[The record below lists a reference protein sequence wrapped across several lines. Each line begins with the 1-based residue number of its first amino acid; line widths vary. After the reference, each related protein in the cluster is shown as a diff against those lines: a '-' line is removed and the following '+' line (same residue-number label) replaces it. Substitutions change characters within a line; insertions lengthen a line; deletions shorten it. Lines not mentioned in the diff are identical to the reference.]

1 MGVSTQ
7 RIVAESVWPCP
18 CPDDIPRIG
27 CDITVPCPREPEI
40 VARKLQLVDITAP
53 PRAEADAHWSPTRR
67 RTLLA
72 MGLGYIGIPTV
83 IAIDFILAIV
93 IIPIG
98 GPFAVLL
105 LAVFTAVVCTLTY
118 MRMTARLRGKR
129 PLMQPMILQPRSGSA
144 AESISQE
151 AA

>member
-7 RIVAESVWPCP
+7 RIVAESVGPCP

-40 VARKLQLVDITAP
+40 EARRLQLVDITAA

-72 MGLGYIGIPTV
+72 MGLGYVGIPTL
-83 IAIDFILAIV
+83 IAVDFILAIV

-105 LAVFTAVVCTLTY
+105 LAVFTAVVFALTY

-129 PLMQPMILQPRSGSA
+129 PLMQPVIPQPRSGSV
-144 AESISQE
+144 AESIARE
-151 AA
+151 AS